1 MIEVTILNHLKSA
14 LSVPV
19 CMEIPKDQPESF
31 VVLEKTGSGKRNR
44 LCSATFAVQSYAPTM
59 YGAASLNEAVKAAME
74 SAVELDE
81 VTSSTLN
88 SDYNYTDTASK
99 TYRYQAVFDIYHY

>member
-1 MIEVTILNHLKSA
+1 MIEITLLNHLQGI

-19 CMEIPKDQPESF
+19 RMEIPKTQPQSF

-44 LCSATFAVQSYAPTM
+44 LCSATFAVQSYAPSM
-59 YGAASLNEAVKAAME
+59 FEAATLNEAVKAAME
-74 SAVELDE
+74 SAITLDE
-81 VTSSTLN
+81 VTSVALN

-99 TYRYQAVFDIYHY
+99 KYRYQAVFDIYHY

>member
-1 MIEVTILNHLKSA
+1 MIEVVILNHLNSV
-14 LSVPV
+14 LSVPAY
-19 CMEIPKDQPESF
+19 MEIPKDQPESF

-59 YGAASLNEAVKAAME
+59 YAAASLNEEAKAAME
-74 SAVELDE
+74 SAVELNE
-81 VTSSTLN
+81 VTSVALN

-99 TYRYQAVFDIYHY
+99 KYRYQAVFDIYHY

>member
-19 CMEIPKDQPESF
+19 YMEIPKDQPESF

-44 LCSATFAVQSYAPTM
+44 LCSATFVVQSYAPTM

-81 VTSSTLN
+81 VTSSALN

>member
-1 MIEVTILNHLKSA
+1 MIEVTILNHLKSL

-19 CMEIPKDQPESF
+19 YMEIPKDQSESF

-59 YGAASLNEAVKAAME
+59 YGAASLNEAVKAAMK
-74 SAVELDE
+74 SAVDLDE
-81 VTSSTLN
+81 VTSSALN